1 MDDQLDIKLLKITN
15 ILQTHEEFANT
26 TQSEQYKIN
35 KNIVKR
41 LEELEDYQ
49 AQTIKKL
56 EKLEGQNKE
65 QIIVDNN
72 LIKRIEEIEDF
83 TQTAALEANARLDI
97 GIENRTIAFRK
108 IKALEDFNAQTIKF
122 NSNT

>member
-1 MDDQLDIKLLKITN
+1 MDNDTYDDRHSRQQIC
-15 ILQTHEEFANT
+15 
-26 TQSEQYKIN
+26 N

-83 TQTAALEANARLDI
+83 TQTAALEANARFDI